1 MIKQRYIIS
10 VELPRELYAALDQ
23 CADQLHCRKS
33 DIVRWGLKEMLDFL
47 TGVVPV
53 EHLED
58 DQVKIMEVKIN
69 GAEK

>member
-23 CADQLHCRKS
+23 CAEQMHCRKS

-47 TGVVPV
+47 TGSVPV

-58 DQVKIMEVKIN
+58 DQVKITEVKIN
-69 GAEK
+69 GAKE